1 MTKNVTIYHNPRC
14 SKSRET
20 LALLKQHGVTP
31 QVVLYLETPPDA
43 DTLTRLIH
51 QLGLSSAR
59 DLMRRKEEIYR
70 ELNLADETLTEAQL
84 IQAMVDHPKLIE
96 RPIVVAGQQA
106 RIGRPPEQVLQ
117 IL

>member
-1 MTKNVTIYHNPRC
+1 MSKNVTIYHNPRC

-20 LALLKQHGVTP
+20 LALLQRHGIEP
-31 QVVLYLETPPDA
+31 QVVPYLETPPDA
-43 DTLTRLIH
+43 ATLTRLIQ

-70 ELNLADETLTEAQL
+70 ELNLADDTLTEAQL
-84 IQAMVDHPKLIE
+84 IQALVDHPKLIE
-96 RPIVVAGQQA
+96 RPIVVADGQA
-106 RIGRPPEQVLQ
+106 RIGRPPEQVLD